1 MEENPLDIQLQSSL
15 SSLEEGERLHPNENA
30 LGDELVRQT
39 IRLRERAFWIVFIF
53 YGLTL
58 AATLALFYLSGLGV
72 LSFSD
77 NVLISLSGVVIG
89 EVGVGAILMQIVKS
103 IFTDA

>member
-1 MEENPLDIQLQSSL
+1 MEENPLDIQLQSEESDPFPSEQDAL
-15 SSLEEGERLHPNENA
+15 S
-30 LGDELVRQT
+30 DELVRQT
-39 IRLRERAFWIVFIF
+39 IRLRERAFWFVFIF

-58 AATLALFYLSGLGV
+58 TATLALFYLSGLGI

-89 EVGVGAILMQIVKS
+89 ELGVGAILMQIVKS

>member
-1 MEENPLDIQLQSSL
+1 MEENPLDIQLQPKESVPFPS
-15 SSLEEGERLHPNENA
+15 EQDA

-39 IRLRERAFWIVFIF
+39 IRLRERAFWFVFIF

-58 AATLALFYLSGLGV
+58 AATLTLFYLSGLGI
-72 LSFSD
+72 LSFGD

-89 EVGVGAILMQIVKS
+89 ELGVGAILMQIVKS